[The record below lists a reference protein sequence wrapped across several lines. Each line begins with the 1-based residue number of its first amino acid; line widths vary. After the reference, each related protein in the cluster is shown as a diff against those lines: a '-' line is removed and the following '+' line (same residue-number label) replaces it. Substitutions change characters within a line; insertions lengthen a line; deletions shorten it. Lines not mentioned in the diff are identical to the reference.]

1 MGHGFEWEMDMK
13 LSQVAVSSLRLPAP
27 WLAGLGEQVV
37 VSRVGEV
44 LRIESTRVALARS
57 KLKKM
62 TNHLQA
68 TSAQAGMSDRVIA
81 DEVNAVRKARA
92 QRALRS

>member
-1 MGHGFEWEMDMK
+1 MKHAFELEMGMK
-13 LSQVAVSSLRLPAP
+13 LSQVAVSSLGLPAP
-27 WLAGLGEQVV
+27 WLVGLGEQVV

-57 KLKKM
+57 KLRRM

-68 TSAQAGMSDRVIA
+68 TAAQAGMTDRVIA
-81 DEVNAVRKARA
+81 DEVKAVRKARA

>member
-1 MGHGFEWEMDMK
+1 MK
-13 LSQVAVSSLRLPAP
+13 LSQVAVSSLQLPAQ

-44 LRIESTRVALARS
+44 LRIESTRVALARG
-57 KLKKM
+57 KLKRM
-62 TNHLQA
+62 TGHLQA
-68 TSAQAGMSDRVIA
+68 TAAQAGITDRVIT

-92 QRALRS
+92 QRAVRS